1 MVSKYQN
8 GHRLFSSPYASLSPP
23 TTDFSSAMSRSSS
36 HDSTSSVSHYQFD
49 TLPAYRSAP
58 MSRSTSAPTQLSS
71 VAMRRSSS
79 ASSSQAAWIASP
91 YRSCLTTSV
100 DEPTSY
106 ISDDDLL
113 YLPIPVQS
121 IPTPERQPRGEMT
134 TEEQI
139 AHLRQLQEQEE
150 RLQSSRRSSSTH
162 SKKQVRF
169 DVGSPKARR
178 SAQPKRR
185 STAARRSSGSANG
198 PM

>member
-1 MVSKYQN
+1 MASRYQD

-23 TTDFSSAMSRSSS
+23 ATDFSSAMSRSSS

-49 TLPAYRSAP
+49 TLPAYTSAP
-58 MSRSTSAPTQLSS
+58 MSRSTSAPIQPSS

-79 ASSSQAAWIASP
+79 SSSQGAWIASP
-91 YRSCLTTSV
+91 YRSCLNTSAE
-100 DEPTSY
+100 EPTSY

-113 YLPIPVQS
+113 YLSIPVQS
-121 IPTPERQPRGEMT
+121 IPTPERQPRREMT

-150 RLQSSRRSSSTH
+150 RLESSRRLSSMH

-169 DVGSPKARR
+169 DVASPKARR
-178 SAQPKRR
+178 HLQPKR
-185 STAARRSSGSANG
+185 STASRRSLSSANG
-198 PM
+198 PV